1 MPLSSVVG
9 ASSILRPGV
18 CTSTSRPASPFEG
31 QTIYETDTDQLL
43 TYNGSG
49 WKPFADVTASTNGAV
64 LQIVSTAKT
73 DTFSTTSTSFTDVTG
88 LSVSITPSST
98 ASKIFVF
105 ADVKVGG
112 PNIVMTRILRDS
124 TVVNAGAAAG
134 NRSLGLNAYDAAAGA
149 YTITSHVGMFVDGP
163 SSTSA
168 LTYKIQLKSELGS
181 ASYVNRPNDNTDS
194 ASVNL
199 RAASNITVMEIS
211 G

>member
-73 DTFSTTSTSFTDVTG
+73 DTFSTTSTSFADVTG

-112 PNIVMTRILRDS
+112 PNIVMTRILRDN

-149 YTITSHVGMFVDGP
+149 YTITSHVGMFVDSP